1 MDLWGGGLMRA
12 GGGGEGRKDDLF
24 SFNLLDDTLRHAV
37 FSVWLSGTLL
47 FS

>member
-1 MDLWGGGLMRA
+1 MRA